1 MENLPDFILIV
12 VILLNFFLLG
22 TSRLGAC
29 VQAVALQGALLSL
42 LPPLLSGPT
51 IHALALA
58 VGAFCLK
65 GLIIPT
71 LLLRAIRKLG
81 INREIEPRIGYIP
94 TLLLVALFTAGAFVF
109 GDRLPLISTHM
120 HSMIIPASLATLA
133 AGFLTLITR
142 RKAITQ
148 VLGYL
153 IFENGIFVFGMLLA
167 EAMPLMV
174 EAGVLLD
181 MLVAIF
187 VMGIVMNHISREFS
201 SSVDTDHLNLLRE

>member
-1 MENLPDFILIV
+1 MENLPDIILIS

-42 LPPLLSGPT
+42 LPPLLNSPSG
-51 IHALALA
+51 HALALA
-58 VGAFCLK
+58 GGALLLK
-65 GLIIPT
+65 GLVIPW
-71 LLLRAIRKLG
+71 LLLRAIRKLE
-81 INREIEPRIGYIP
+81 IDREIDPRIGYIP
-94 TLLLVALFTAGAFVF
+94 TLLLVALTTAGAFVF
-109 GDRLPLISTHM
+109 GDRLPLLAVHF
-120 HSMIIPASLATLA
+120 HSMVIPTSLATLA
-133 AGFLTLITR
+133 AGFLMLITR

-153 IFENGIFVFGMLLA
+153 IFENGIFVFGILLA

-187 VMGIVMNHISREFS
+187 VMGIVMNHINREFS
-201 SSVDTDHLNLLRE
+201 SSIDTDHLNLLRE